1 MAEVLQGFQGSVVPF
16 PMTYLGRP
24 ITMGH
29 LKINHLQSVFN
40 QGANKLAGW
49 QSGLLTMG
57 GHRELVKTVLS
68 SLPTY

>member
-1 MAEVLQGFQGSVVPF
+1 
-16 PMTYLGRP
+16 MTYLGLP